1 MDKWVSEK
9 IKNLPL
15 YLFQRVNEAKYMAR
29 REGKDII
36 DLGMGNPDR
45 PTPSHIVEK
54 LREVVLDPR
63 THRYSASKGIKNL
76 RKAICDWY
84 EERFGVGLDPE
95 KEAVA
100 VIGTKEGISHLMLAI
115 LNPEDVLLVPNPT
128 HPIHIYSIAM
138 AGGVVSDMP
147 LLLENNFLPDLDSLN
162 LSGINPKGILLSFP
176 HNPTTAVIDLEFFE
190 KTIHFA
196 RKNNLFVVHDLA
208 YSEITFDG
216 YKAPSILQ
224 AKGAK
229 ERAIEIYSLS
239 KTYNMAGWRIGFVLG
254 NKDLVGALTKLK
266 SYYDYGIFTPI
277 QVAAIS
283 ALKSS
288 QECVQETVAVY
299 QKRRDILV
307 EGLNQIGWKVESPRA
322 TMYLWVPLPERYKEM
337 GSLDFSLLL
346 LEKAE
351 VSVCPG
357 IGFGRYGE
365 GYLRLSLVE
374 NEQRLKQAIKNI
386 KKIL

>member
-1 MDKWVSEK
+1 MNKWVSEK

-15 YLFQRVNEAKYMAR
+15 YLFQRVNEAKYLAR

-84 EERFGVGLDPE
+84 EERFGVILDPE

-100 VIGTKEGISHLMLAI
+100 VIGTKEGISHLILAI

-128 HPIHIYSIAM
+128 YPIHIYSIAM

-147 LLLENNFLPDLDSLN
+147 LLLENNFLPDLDSLK
-162 LSGINPKGILLSFP
+162 LSSINPKGILLSFP

-190 KTIHFA
+190 KTLHFA

-299 QKRRDILV
+299 QKRRDVLV

>member
-1 MDKWVSEK
+1 
-9 IKNLPL
+9 
-15 YLFQRVNEAKYMAR
+15 MAR

-128 HPIHIYSIAM
+128 YPIHIYSIAM